1 MESQEPKE
9 SIRQFV
15 AGTLIRKPGTELKD
29 GDDWLA
35 NGLVDSVGIMRL
47 VSFVEREFE
56 TSIPEDEITVD
67 NFRSL
72 KDVAHYLERR
82 KVTRGRKS
90 TDPTAGDGGAG
101 APR

>member
-1 MESQEPKE
+1 MEPQEPKD

-15 AGTLIRKPGTELKD
+15 AGTLIRKPGAEIKD

-47 VSFVEREFE
+47 VSFVEREFD

-82 KVTRGRKS
+82 KTTRGRKPA
-90 TDPTAGDGGAG
+90 DPAAGDQGAET
-101 APR
+101 PR

>member
-1 MESQEPKE
+1 MESEEPKE

-15 AGTLIRKPGTELKD
+15 TDTLIRKPVELKD

-47 VSFVEREFE
+47 VSFVERKFE
-56 TSIPEDEITVD
+56 TDIPEDDITVD

-72 KDVAHYLERR
+72 KDVAHYLARR
-82 KVTRGRKS
+82 KATRGQK
-90 TDPTAGDGGAG
+90 A
-101 APR
+101 